1 MIDCFID
8 EMAGQVVTG
17 EQAEMHCEKRGGG
30 NITPPSCILMV
41 DVELASN

>member
-17 EQAEMHCEKRGGG
+17 EQAEMHCEKRGVG
-30 NITPPSCILMV
+30 ISPLPV
-41 DVELASN
+41 AF